1 MTEPTPTSPVTAV
14 GPLLKP
20 LHGEPQV
27 RRLIRISKDGT
38 IRRVRTET

>member
-1 MTEPTPTSPVTAV
+1 VTEPTPTSPVTAV

-27 RRLIRISKDGT
+27 RRLIRIARDGT